1 MMQKRSTTLGHLVG
15 IIGYGKVVG
24 NPDRRIWGVQH
35 PDGSSPDMVTAVWEK
50 RILRDLA
57 QDVPVICQPG
67 WIDDDRDRIEVED
80 PQFAFAK
87 ILAFFKA
94 EERPGPPGIHLTAW
108 VAESAEISSEAFI
121 GPFCV
126 IGEHCRINPDV
137 VLEAGVFVGK
147 NVEIGRGTYVE
158 PGVVL
163 YHGTHVG
170 EDCLIRARTVIGC
183 DGFGFLTGRGDEPV
197 KIPQLGTVRIGNRV
211 EIGAGSTIDRATI
224 GETVIGDGT
233 VIDDQVH
240 VGHNARIGKGCILV
254 AMTGIAG
261 SAVLEDN
268 VIMAARSGVADH
280 VKVGRGATVAAYG
293 GATRDVP
300 EKTIVSGF
308 PAREHFSEMKKQALL
323 RKLPDLANKVK
334 QLEKRIKELED
345 TCNGKHS

>member
-1 MMQKRSTTLGHLVG
+1 MMQKRSVTLGHLVG
-15 IIGYGKVVG
+15 IIGSGKVVG
-24 NPDRRIWGVQH
+24 NPERRIYGVQH
-35 PDGSSPDMVTAVWEK
+35 PDGKSSDMVTAVWEK
-50 RILRDLA
+50 GVLRDLT
-57 QDVPVICQPG
+57 QDVPVICRPG

-87 ILAFFKA
+87 ILAFFKV
-94 EERPGPPGIHLTAW
+94 EERPKPGIHTTAQ

-126 IGEHCRINPDV
+126 IGEHCRIKPEV

-163 YHGTHVG
+163 YHGTRVG

-197 KIPQLGTVRIGNRV
+197 KIPQLGTVTIGNRV

-224 GETVIGDGT
+224 GETTIGDGT

-280 VKVGRGATVAAYG
+280 VKVGRGAIVAAYG

-308 PAREHFSEMKKQALL
+308 PAREHSSEMKKQALL
-323 RKLPDLANKVK
+323 RKLPDLVKKMK
-334 QLEKRIKELED
+334 QLEKRIRELED
-345 TCNGKHS
+345 TCDGKHP